1 MAMRETQA
9 PRVKTTGVSRRK
21 ASRARRGKGRMLAM
35 TNVFCNSYFLAVRQG
50 RARSHAAARDAVT
63 IHDQDSPSEVK

>member
-1 MAMRETQA
+1 
-9 PRVKTTGVSRRK
+9 
-21 ASRARRGKGRMLAM
+21 M
-35 TNVFCNSYFLAVRQG
+35 TNVFCNSCFLAVRQG